1 MGTLSFARAR
11 ALTLSSAQFQPM
23 RSYFDH
29 EKLKVYQ
36 SAIGFITWST
46 DLLIH
51 VEARAAV
58 KDQLDRASTSVP
70 LNIAEGNGKFA
81 IRDRCRFLD
90 FARGSALECAAC
102 LDVLIAKKLLE
113 EKAVRAGKEQLL
125 EIVSM
130 LVGLINSL
138 SARIQEDAPSYL
150 GSEQEHE

>member
-1 MGTLSFARAR
+1 
-11 ALTLSSAQFQPM
+11 M

-36 SAIGFITWST
+36 SAIAFVAWST
-46 DLLIH
+46 ELLGPIQSK
-51 VEARAAV
+51 AAV
-58 KDQLDRASTSVP
+58 KDQLDRASTSVA

-102 LDVLIAKKLLE
+102 LDVLVAKKLLE
-113 EKAVRAGKEQLL
+113 KEIVGAGKDQLL

-130 LVGLINSL
+130 LMGLMNSL
-138 SARIQEDAPSYL
+138 TARIQEDAPSYL
-150 GSEQEHE
+150 SSEQEHEQEHE